1 MLEKEPFLVTCVSS
15 RAPHAFRLSG
25 LACHRPSLRSVSTGP
40 KQVAQ
45 QARDND
51 ANMAPSPDDP
61 PPPAMYP
68 GLWITFKGI
77 FGNIGKHL
85 GYILAAFWILCRR
98 SCQRLRENRIWSGAK
113 VRKSC
118 WSRNQSII
126 QVPYSL
132 VCRKGAIF
140 RTCWKMRNAIYLQQ
154 SASIQPRMSL
164 PRLLNMRGPEQRC
177 QGKGFL
183 GDFQYQ

>member
-1 MLEKEPFLVTCVSS
+1 MTTENTLILINAGK
-15 RAPHAFRLSG
+15 RAFSG
-25 LACHRPSLRSVSTGP
+25 DLRFQPSPTRFQIIRACHRPSLRSVSTGP

-85 GYILAAFWILCRR
+85 GYILAAF
-98 SCQRLRENRIWSGAK
+98 
-113 VRKSC
+113 
-118 WSRNQSII
+118 
-126 QVPYSL
+126 
-132 VCRKGAIF
+132 
-140 RTCWKMRNAIYLQQ
+140 
-154 SASIQPRMSL
+154 
-164 PRLLNMRGPEQRC
+164 
-177 QGKGFL
+177 
-183 GDFQYQ
+183 